1 MHVGIQTT
9 AGWGEKVVSH
19 RAKEHTSI
27 PSQPEDAPFV
37 RPQMPVPPEMISMQ
51 QVKVVTLK
59 GESACS
65 ANIFSTSITHKR
77 VNY

>member
-1 MHVGIQTT
+1 MGIETT
-9 AGWGEKVVSH
+9 AGWGEKAVSH

-37 RPQMPVPPEMISMQ
+37 KLQTPITPETGSTQ
-51 QVKVVTLK
+51 QVKAVTLK
-59 GESACS
+59 RERACS
-65 ANIFSTSITHKR
+65 ANIVSTSITHKR